1 MRFVDTPR
9 MHDVF
14 KVMVLAGGPDR
25 ERPVSIK
32 SGNSIAAALNQ
43 AGHEALLC
51 DLTPSDTAAL
61 DRFFAESFDA
71 IFPALHGP
79 WGEGGG
85 MQALLDQHQI
95 PYVGCQ
101 PAAAKLAMDK
111 AASKELFTQAGLQ
124 APSSTIATR
133 ENLADTFT
141 CPCVVKP
148 VDEGSS
154 IHLSICA
161 NDDEVRAALT
171 QSFQDHDRMIVE
183 SYITGREFTVGVLGT
198 GDGAEPL
205 PPVEIRPAEGEYD
218 YDAKYLRD
226 DTDYLFKTVAPA
238 ITTKLQAAALTAHK
252 LLGCRDL
259 SRSDFILTDTGDA
272 FILETNTL
280 PGFTDHSLLPKS
292 AAHAGLPLPALCD
305 KLVRWAVSR

>member
-1 MRFVDTPR
+1 
-9 MHDVF
+9 
-14 KVMVLAGGPDR
+14 MVLAGGPDR

-32 SGNSIAAALNQ
+32 SGDSIAAAITQ
-43 AGHEALLC
+43 AGHKTVLC
-51 DLTPSDTAAL
+51 DLTPANTAAL
-61 DRFFAESFDA
+61 DRFLDESFDA
-71 IFPALHGP
+71 VFPALHGP

-85 MQALLDQHQI
+85 MQALLDQHKI

-101 PAAAKLAMDK
+101 QAAAKLAMDK
-111 AASKELFTQAGLQ
+111 AVSKELFTQAGLQ
-124 APSSTIATR
+124 TPSSTIATKN
-133 ENLADTFT
+133 NLADTFA

-154 IHLSICA
+154 IHLSICST
-161 NDDEVRAALT
+161 DDKVRAALT
-171 QSFQDHDRMIVE
+171 ESFQDHDRMIVE
-183 SYITGREFTVGVLGT
+183 SFITGREFTVGVLGT

-218 YDAKYLRD
+218 YDAKYIRQ
-226 DTDYLFKTVAPA
+226 DTDYLFESVAPE
-238 ITTKLQAAALTAHK
+238 ITTKLQTAALTAHK

-259 SRSDFILTDTGDA
+259 SRSDFILTDADDA

-292 AAHAGLPLPALCD
+292 AAHAGIPMHALCD